1 MSPYPLSMVSS
12 PLRVNERL
20 SRAHAFPSSLPPPTP
35 TFYVTECKH
44 LGKPHLP
51 SFCAPHAVLIAQN
64 ITLPLLPP
72 KLALRRFH
80 LKLLHTRNPAR
91 GPAATMSSIT
101 LSDLEFIDRETLAST
116 FTPST
121 SEATDAQPK
130 RSLPGSTAIIDVRDS
145 DHIGGHI
152 RGSTWVPS
160 SDLDFKLPELLRTLQ
175 DKETVVFHCALSQQR
190 GPSAALRYLRE
201 KERVEGSGGVESKG
215 EVKEEGEGV
224 EKKEGNEKE
233 GGKKQKVV
241 VLKGG
246 FTEWQEK
253 YGTDEELTEGY
264 RKDVWE
270 FGS

>member
-1 MSPYPLSMVSS
+1 
-12 PLRVNERL
+12 
-20 SRAHAFPSSLPPPTP
+20 
-35 TFYVTECKH
+35 
-44 LGKPHLP
+44 
-51 SFCAPHAVLIAQN
+51 
-64 ITLPLLPP
+64 
-72 KLALRRFH
+72 
-80 LKLLHTRNPAR
+80 
-91 GPAATMSSIT
+91 MSSIT

-121 SEATDAQPK
+121 SEATDAQSK
-130 RSLPGSTAIIDVRDS
+130 RSLPASTAIIDVRDS

-201 KERVEGSGGVESKG
+201 KERLQGSGG
-215 EVKEEGEGV
+215 
-224 EKKEGNEKE
+224 KEGGEKE

-253 YGTDEELTEGY
+253 YGMDEELTEGY
-264 RKDVWE
+264 KKDIWE